1 MRVFVLSP
9 GRSGSM
15 TFAEACK
22 HMTNYTAA
30 HESRSAE
37 IGDRRFDYPNRHIE
51 VDNRLTWLLGGLAA
65 NEKPTDRFVWLRR
78 DLEAVASSFLRRWAG
93 TRRAGI
99 IEAFAHA
106 IIMRP
111 NDWPEEARADVA
123 RFYVETVEA
132 NIAEF
137 LEDRDHMTVWLG
149 SRDDFAGFW
158 KWVGAEGDLTAAL
171 TTWATPH
178 NPSAS

>member
-1 MRVFVLSP
+1 MFVLSP

-22 HMTNYTAA
+22 HMTNFTAA
-30 HESRSAE
+30 HESRAE
-37 IGDRRFDYPNRHIE
+37 QIGSRRFDYPNQHIE

-65 NEKPTDRFVWLRR
+65 NEKPGDRYVWLRR
-78 DLEAVASSFLRRWAG
+78 DVEAVAASFLRRWTG

-106 IIMRP
+106 IIMQP
-111 NDWPEEARADVA
+111 NEWPEEAKADLA
-123 RFYVETVEA
+123 RFYVDSVEA

-137 LEDRDHMTVWLG
+137 VEDRECVNVWLG
-149 SRDDFAGFW
+149 SHDDFERFW
-158 KWVGAEGDLTAAL
+158 KWVGAEGDLTTAL
-171 TTWATPH
+171 STWATPH
-178 NPSAS
+178 NLSAG